1 MNNTLEN
8 KTTGEINIKE
18 LWENVLVDVELNI
31 SKANFSTWFKDTY
44 IIKINNGVVC
54 LSVPNE
60 FTRGWLF
67 DKYHKL
73 LLKILR
79 GLIVGIR
86 NIEYLVRKDNK
97 KEGDIMYKQNT
108 NNMELPLAEFYI
120 NKEDNLNPR
129 YTFENFVV
137 GPFNELAHAAAQAVT
152 KKPGIVYNPLF
163 IYGGSGHGKTHLI
176 QSIGNK
182 LKKRNDE
189 TKVFYTTSEKFA
201 TDYINAVRSNK
212 VNMLFKDKYR
222 KYDVL
227 IIDDIQFLS
236 GMEKT
241 REELFHLFNALY
253 DNNKQII
260 FSSDKHPNFIPNME
274 SRLKSRFSAGM
285 VVDIPKPD
293 HESRIA
299 ILKSKSLQNKFQIN
313 NDVVDYLALTV
324 QGNIRELEG
333 VLNSIICQSQLKG
346 KDFSL
351 NDVKMFV
358 KNNVIKQKNSVSIKD
373 IVKQVADFYN
383 IEENIIYKKT
393 RVKEVVRP
401 RQIIM
406 YILRECFNIPY
417 PTIGQKLGGRDHTTV
432 IHSYEKIKK
441 EIKID
446 SILSREIEQLKMMLN

>member
-1 MNNTLEN
+1 MNNALEN
-8 KTTGEINIKE
+8 KTMEEINIKE

-44 IIKINNGVVC
+44 ITKIENNIVC

-60 FTRGWLF
+60 FARMWLF

-73 LLKILR
+73 LIKTLR
-79 GLIVGIR
+79 NLMVGIR
-86 NIEYLVRKDNK
+86 NIEYVVRKDNK
-97 KEGDIMYKQNT
+97 KDGDGARKQNI
-108 NNMELPLAEFYI
+108 NMELPLDEFYI

-137 GPFNELAHAAAQAVT
+137 GPFNELAHAAAQAVAQ
-152 KKPGIVYNPLF
+152 KPGIVYNPLF

-176 QSIGNK
+176 QSIGNR
-182 LKKRNDE
+182 LKKRNDAID
-189 TKVFYTTSEKFA
+189 VFYTTSEKFA
-201 TDYINAVRSNK
+201 IDYINAVRSNK
-212 VNMLFKDKYR
+212 VNMSFKEKYR

-274 SRLKSRFSAGM
+274 NRLKSRFSAGM

-299 ILKSKSLQNKFQIN
+299 ILKAKSLQNKFQMN
-313 NDVVDYLALTV
+313 NDIADYLALTV

-333 VLNSIICQSQLKG
+333 VLNSIMCQSQLKG

-351 NDVKMFV
+351 NDVKIFI
-358 KNNVIKQKNSVSIKD
+358 KNNVIKQKNSISIKD
-373 IVKQVADFYN
+373 VVKQVADFYN
-383 IEENIIYKKT
+383 IEESMIYKKT
-393 RVKEVVRP
+393 RVKDVVRP

-417 PTIGQKLGGRDHTTV
+417 PAIGQKLGGRDHSTV
-432 IHSYEKIKK
+432 IHSCEKIKNK
-441 EIKID
+441 IKVD
-446 SILSREIEQLKMMLN
+446 GILSREIDQLKMILN